1 MLKPSQ
7 KILRKEIKKDPLL
20 ETFEKIESGFEKN
33 KKTLMNVLI
42 FFMAVIIGGS
52 IFINNQN
59 EIELE
64 SKSAFNAAIVAYS
77 NLDYDNAKFQ
87 LESIST
93 NYEGTESEILANY
106 YLGKIAYI
114 ENDFTNSEAYLN
126 KFLNKTE
133 NETFVCGAI
142 KQLVDISFQN
152 QNFSKSLKVISMS
165 KSFDL
170 NSIADLELK
179 ILETSIFFKLND
191 FNSARANIDK
201 IKLIKNLPSHI
212 KSKTDEF
219 IGMF

>member
-52 IFINNQN
+52 IFKNNQN